1 MQISQAQLDDV
12 VAHAQADAPNE
23 CCGYMKLT
31 DGRVDEVVRAENTR
45 HSPYGYVMDP
55 RALYAANELDDEGY
69 GVAIYHSHPR
79 SAPRSA
85 IRTGSWSSCRWRA
98 SPRCVHGESSM
109 ANLRKNP
116 SRSSE
121 PLICPS
127 CTRRYGPEA
136 RFCEECGMP
145 LVQAGSMETTTPE
158 RERARK
164 IDPRYAQ
171 GEPVRVAFT
180 RNQAESDLV
189 QNILLEEGIP
199 SMARRTRGFDVP
211 DFLAAGPRD
220 VLVPESGAEMAR
232 ALLRDADVAETIEP
246 GGGRNPAATQV
257 WILIAVLGGGV
268 LAALLAWLL
277 TGGSS

>member
-1 MQISQAQLDDV
+1 
-12 VAHAQADAPNE
+12 
-23 CCGYMKLT
+23 
-31 DGRVDEVVRAENTR
+31 
-45 HSPYGYVMDP
+45 
-55 RALYAANELDDEGY
+55 
-69 GVAIYHSHPR
+69 
-79 SAPRSA
+79 
-85 IRTGSWSSCRWRA
+85 
-98 SPRCVHGESSM
+98 
-109 ANLRKNP
+109 
-116 SRSSE
+116 
-121 PLICPS
+121 
-127 CTRRYGPEA
+127 
-136 RFCEECGMP
+136 MP
-145 LVQAGSMETTTPE
+145 LVHSGASAPLTPE

-220 VLVPESGAEMAR
+220 VLVPESGSEMAR
-232 ALLRDADVAETIEP
+232 ALLREADVAETIEP
-246 GGGRNPAATQV
+246 DSGRNPAATQV